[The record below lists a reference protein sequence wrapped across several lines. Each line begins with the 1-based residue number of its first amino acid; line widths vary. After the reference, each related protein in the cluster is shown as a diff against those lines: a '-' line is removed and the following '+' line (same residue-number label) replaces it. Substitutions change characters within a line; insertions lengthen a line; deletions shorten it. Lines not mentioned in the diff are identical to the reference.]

1 MSAPVPELPAG
12 SAIDLSALPLE
23 FEPVPGTQRTAG
35 EPETGYAVL
44 GTLGEAELG
53 VWEMTTGGMRDV
65 EVDEVFVVL
74 AGEAT
79 IAFEDGRPSVELA
92 PGVLVQLTAGDRTEW
107 TVRRS
112 IRKLVIS

>member
-1 MSAPVPELPAG
+1 VSAPVPELPAG
-12 SAIDLSALPLE
+12 VALDLAALPLE
-23 FEPVPGTQRTAG
+23 FEPVPAAQRTAG

-74 AGEAT
+74 DGRAT
-79 IAFEDGRPSVELA
+79 VAFEDGRPSVELA
-92 PGVLVQLTAGDRTEW
+92 PGVLVQLTAGDRTVW
-107 TVRRS
+107 TVRQR
-112 IRKLVIS
+112 IRKLVVS

>member
-12 SAIDLSALPLE
+12 VALDLAALPLE
-23 FEPVPGTQRTAG
+23 FEPVPAAQRTAG

-74 AGEAT
+74 
-79 IAFEDGRPSVELA
+79 D
-92 PGVLVQLTAGDRTEW
+92 PGVLVQLTAGDRTVW
-107 TVRRS
+107 TVRQR
-112 IRKLVIS
+112 IRKLVVS